1 MTLST
6 EDWEAFKSND
16 GYIIYLDGEATPVGI
31 GFDFQRLDEV
41 FDYLVKEKGVEE
53 TARILGYDSAE
64 EMVLDMANFLGNGD
78 YTIDD
83 LVLDGCDGKLV
94 EDIDYEAEAA
104 DHKAD
109 ELAGR

>member
-1 MTLST
+1 MTLSK
-6 EDWEAFKSND
+6 EDWEALKSND

-31 GFDFQRLDEV
+31 GFDF
-41 FDYLVKEKGVEE
+41 
-53 TARILGYDSAE
+53 
-64 EMVLDMANFLGNGD
+64 NFLGNGD

-83 LVLDGCDGKLV
+83 LALDGCDGQPV
-94 EDIDYEAEAA
+94 EAIDYEAEAA

>member
-6 EDWEAFKSND
+6 EDWEALKSND
-16 GYIIYLDGEATPVGI
+16 GYIIYLDGEATPVGT

-41 FDYLVKEKGVEE
+41 FGYLVKEKGVEE
-53 TARILGYDSAE
+53 TARILGYEDAA
-64 EMVLDMANFLGNGD
+64 EMVIDMAGILTND

-83 LVLDGCDGKLV
+83 LVLDGCDGHAVADL
-94 EDIDYEAEAA
+94 DYEADAA
-104 DHKAD
+104 DHKGD